1 MALGTLSSLG
11 FASGVLTQETI
22 DKLKKAEEAGR
33 VEPYKKKVE
42 ENAAKQKDLTEIKTK
57 LLAFQTAV
65 SSLGDATAFAA
76 RKVSSSI
83 KDNPAASLSAD
94 AGVALQSMKV
104 NVTQLAEKDVYQSK
118 ALTTDTGLVNANLKD
133 EVKLTFFQNG
143 KEYSVTIDKTT
154 TYKDLA
160 DKISTASDGNIVAKI
175 INTGE
180 KPDGYRL
187 SLTSKETGE
196 ENAISFYP
204 GSKETT
210 TQPDGTTKTEY
221 KENQEAKE
229 IFKNLGWELDDSNK
243 PTDIDKN
250 KKGYGI
256 KDQTNHLKKA
266 QNAEFTMDG
275 IKMVRPSNTITDIGV
290 GLTLTLNK
298 TGEVNFEVPNHLKKA
313 QNAEFTMDGIKM
325 VRPSNTI
332 TDIGVGL
339 TLTLNKTGE
348 VNFEVQQDTEA
359 VTKAMEDL
367 VNAYNDLVANLN
379 ASTDFN
385 SETGMKGTLQGVSEV
400 NSIRSTLISALFDSV
415 PVEGVVKDKN
425 GNDMNATV
433 MLSMQDFGLKISE
446 SGNLSFIKSDF
457 EKKMKEDISF
467 AEGFFAGITKYKD
480 IDHAGETVETGKGKI
495 EDKEFGLG
503 DFKIIF
509 NYETYDLSKT
519 KDGKPFK
526 PQGKNE
532 QEKMQSLVDHIN
544 SFNIDGLS
552 VKLEEVK
559 SNGVNGF
566 KIKFHSENGSDFAI
580 EGKEDLL
587 KTFGLSA
594 TKITAQPIEGKGIFA
609 QLKNTLEGITGKDGS
624 LTKYDEGLTKDTEAL
639 NKSKDST
646 QEMINKRFETMQMQF
661 LQYEVILNRLNTQ
674 LNTISNMINAA
685 NQSNNN

>member
-33 VEPYKKKVE
+33 IDPYKKKIE

-118 ALTTDTGLVNANLKD
+118 ALTTDTGLVNANLKN

-196 ENAISFYP
+196 ANAISFYP
-204 GSKETT
+204 GGKDK
-210 TQPDGTTKTEY
+210 DGKY
-221 KENQEAKE
+221 AENNDAKE
-229 IFKNLGWELDDSNK
+229 IFKKLGWELDDKTK
-243 PTDIDKN
+243 PNDVDKD

-275 IKMVRPSNTITDIGV
+275 IKMVRPSNTITDI
-290 GLTLTLNK
+290 
-298 TGEVNFEVPNHLKKA
+298 
-313 QNAEFTMDGIKM
+313 
-325 VRPSNTI
+325 S
-332 TDIGVGL
+332 VGL

-480 IDHAGETVETGKGKI
+480 IDHAGETVETSKDKI
-495 EDKEFGLG
+495 EDKDFQLG

-509 NYETYDLSKT
+509 NHETYDLSKT

-526 PQGKNE
+526 PQGKDL

-544 SFNIDGLS
+544 SLGIDGLS

-559 SNGVNGF
+559 QGGVNGF
-566 KIKFHSENGSDFAI
+566 KIKFHSESGSDFAI

-587 KTFGLSA
+587 GQFGLSA

-685 NQSNNN
+685 NQSNNS

>member
-94 AGVALQSMKV
+94 AGVALQSMRV

-118 ALTTDTGLVNANLKD
+118 ALATDTGLVNASLKD

-143 KEYSVTIDKTT
+143 KEYTVTIDKTT

-204 GSKETT
+204 GSKDDKGKY
-210 TQPDGTTKTEY
+210 Q
-221 KENQEAKE
+221 ENSEAKE
-229 IFKNLGWELDDSNK
+229 IFKNLGWELDDKTK
-243 PTDIDKN
+243 PNDVDKD

-256 KDQTNHLKKA
+256 KDQA
-266 QNAEFTMDG
+266 
-275 IKMVRPSNTITDIGV
+275 
-290 GLTLTLNK
+290 
-298 TGEVNFEVPNHLKKA
+298 NHLKKA

-509 NYETYDLSKT
+509 NHETYDLSKT

-526 PQGKNE
+526 PTGGTE

-544 SFNIDGLS
+544 SLGIDGLS

-559 SNGVNGF
+559 QGATNGF
-566 KIKFHSENGSDFAI
+566 KIKFHSESGSDFAI
-580 EGKEDLL
+580 EGKEKLL
-587 KTFGLSA
+587 GQFGLSA

-685 NQSNNN
+685 NQSNNS

>member
-143 KEYSVTIDKTT
+143 KEYSVTIDNKTT
-154 TYKDLA
+154 FKDLA

-204 GSKETT
+204 GGKDK
-210 TQPDGTTKTEY
+210 DGKY
-221 KENQEAKE
+221 AENNDAKE
-229 IFKNLGWELDDSNK
+229 IFKKLGWELDDKTK
-243 PTDIDKN
+243 PNDVDKD

-256 KDQTNHLKKA
+256 KDQT
-266 QNAEFTMDG
+266 
-275 IKMVRPSNTITDIGV
+275 
-290 GLTLTLNK
+290 
-298 TGEVNFEVPNHLKKA
+298 NHLKKA

-509 NYETYDLSKT
+509 NHETYDLSKT

-526 PQGKNE
+526 PTGSTE

-544 SFNIDGLS
+544 SLGIDGLS

-559 SNGVNGF
+559 QGGVNGF
-566 KIKFHSENGSDFAI
+566 KIKFHSESGSDFAI

-587 KTFGLSA
+587 KQFGLSA

>member
-118 ALTTDTGLVNANLKD
+118 ALTTDTGVINANLQSD
-133 EVKLTFFQNG
+133 TKLTFFQNG
-143 KEYSVTIDKTT
+143 KEYTVTIDKTT

-204 GSKETT
+204 GGKDK
-210 TQPDGTTKTEY
+210 DGKYTES
-221 KENQEAKE
+221 NEAKE
-229 IFKNLGWELDDSNK
+229 IFKKLGWELDDQNK
-243 PTDIDKN
+243 PTDIDKD

-275 IKMVRPSNTITDIGV
+275 IKMIRSSNTITD
-290 GLTLTLNK
+290 L
-298 TGEVNFEVPNHLKKA
+298 A
-313 QNAEFTMDGIKM
+313 
-325 VRPSNTI
+325 
-332 TDIGVGL
+332 VGL

-385 SETGMKGTLQGVSEV
+385 NETGMKGTLQGVSEV

-685 NQSNNN
+685 NQSSNN

>member
-118 ALTTDTGLVNANLKD
+118 ALTTDTGLVNANLNN

-221 KENQEAKE
+221 KENQEAKD

-256 KDQTNHLKKA
+256 KDQT
-266 QNAEFTMDG
+266 
-275 IKMVRPSNTITDIGV
+275 
-290 GLTLTLNK
+290 
-298 TGEVNFEVPNHLKKA
+298 NHLKKA

-480 IDHAGETVETGKGKI
+480 IDHAGETVETSKDKI
-495 EDKEFGLG
+495 EDKDFQLG

-526 PQGKNE
+526 PTGSTE

-580 EGKEDLL
+580 EGKEKLL
-587 KTFGLSA
+587 KQFGLSA

-685 NQSNNN
+685 NQAQQ

>member
-42 ENAAKQKDLTEIKTK
+42 ENTAKQKDLTEIKTK

-118 ALTTDTGLVNANLKD
+118 ALTTDTGLVNATLKD

-143 KEYSVTIDKTT
+143 KEYSVTIDNKTT
-154 TYKDLA
+154 FKDLA

-204 GSKETT
+204 GGKNK
-210 TQPDGTTKTEY
+210 DGKYTEN
-221 KENQEAKE
+221 KEAKE
-229 IFKNLGWELDDSNK
+229 IFEKLGWELDDQTK
-243 PTDIDKN
+243 PNDVDKD

-275 IKMVRPSNTITDIGV
+275 IKMVRPSNTITD
-290 GLTLTLNK
+290 L
-298 TGEVNFEVPNHLKKA
+298 A
-313 QNAEFTMDGIKM
+313 
-325 VRPSNTI
+325 
-332 TDIGVGL
+332 VGL

-400 NSIRSTLISALFDSV
+400 NSIRSTLISSLFDSV

-480 IDHAGETVETGKGKI
+480 IDHAGQTVETSKGKI

-509 NYETYDLSKT
+509 NHETYDLSKG

-526 PQGKNE
+526 PTGNSV

-544 SFNIDGLS
+544 SLGIDGLS

-559 SNGVNGF
+559 QGTTNGF
-566 KIKFHSENGSDFAI
+566 KIKFHSESGSDFAI
-580 EGKEDLL
+580 EGKEGLL
-587 KTFGLSA
+587 GQFGLSA

-685 NQSNNN
+685 NQSNNS

>member
-118 ALTTDTGLVNANLKD
+118 ALATDTGLVSANLKN

-143 KEYSVTIDKTT
+143 KEYTVTIDKTT

-210 TQPDGTTKTEY
+210 TQPNGTTKTEY

-256 KDQTNHLKKA
+256 KDQA
-266 QNAEFTMDG
+266 
-275 IKMVRPSNTITDIGV
+275 
-290 GLTLTLNK
+290 
-298 TGEVNFEVPNHLKKA
+298 NHLKKA

-685 NQSNNN
+685 NQSNNS

>member
-11 FASGVLTQETI
+11 FASGVLKQDTI
-22 DKLKKAEEAGR
+22 DKMKKAEEAKR
-33 VEPYKKKVE
+33 VEPYKKKIE

-104 NVTQLAEKDVYQSK
+104 NVTKLAEKDVYQSK
-118 ALTTDTGLVNANLKD
+118 ALATDTGVINASLQSD
-133 EVKLTFFQNG
+133 VKLTFFQNG
-143 KEYSVTIDKTT
+143 KEYTVTIDKTT

-180 KPDGYRL
+180 KPEGYRL

-196 ENAISFYP
+196 KNAISFYP

-210 TQPDGTTKTEY
+210 GTKTEY
-221 KENQEAKE
+221 KENAEAKD
-229 IFKNLGWELDDSNK
+229 IFKNLGWELDTSTSLK
-243 PTDIDKN
+243 PEDVEKN
-250 KKGYGI
+250 KTGYSI
-256 KDQTNHLKKA
+256 QDQANHLKKA

-275 IKMVRPSNTITDIGV
+275 IKMIRPSNTITD
-290 GLTLTLNK
+290 L
-298 TGEVNFEVPNHLKKA
+298 A
-313 QNAEFTMDGIKM
+313 
-325 VRPSNTI
+325 
-332 TDIGVGL
+332 VGL

-385 SETGMKGTLQGVSEV
+385 AETGTKGTLQGVSEV

-425 GNDMNATV
+425 GNNMNATV
-433 MLSMQDFGLKISE
+433 MLSMQDFGLKISK

-480 IDHAGETVETGKGKI
+480 IDHAGQTVEKSKGKI

-526 PQGKNE
+526 PTGKDE

-544 SFNIDGLS
+544 SLGIDGLS

-559 SNGVNGF
+559 SNGINGF

-580 EGKEDLL
+580 EGKEKLL
-587 KTFGLSA
+587 EQFGLSA

-609 QLKNTLEGITGKDGS
+609 QLKNTLEGMTGKKGS
-624 LTKYDEGLTKDTEAL
+624 LTKYDDGLTKDTEAL

-661 LQYEVILNRLNTQ
+661 VQYEVILNRLNTQ

-685 NQSNNN
+685 NQNNN

>member
-118 ALTTDTGLVNANLKD
+118 ALATDTGLVNASLKN

-204 GSKETT
+204 GSKDDKGKY
-210 TQPDGTTKTEY
+210 Q
-221 KENQEAKE
+221 ENNEAKE
-229 IFKNLGWELDDSNK
+229 IFKKLGWELDDKTK
-243 PTDIDKN
+243 PNDVDKD

-256 KDQTNHLKKA
+256 KDQT
-266 QNAEFTMDG
+266 
-275 IKMVRPSNTITDIGV
+275 
-290 GLTLTLNK
+290 
-298 TGEVNFEVPNHLKKA
+298 NHLKKA

-480 IDHAGETVETGKGKI
+480 IDHAGETVETSKDKI
-495 EDKEFGLG
+495 EDKDFQLG

-509 NYETYDLSKT
+509 NHETYDLSKT

-526 PQGKNE
+526 PTGKNL

-544 SFNIDGLS
+544 SLGIDGLS

-559 SNGVNGF
+559 QGGVNGF
-566 KIKFHSENGSDFAI
+566 KIKFHSESGSDFAI

-587 KTFGLSA
+587 KQFGLSA

-685 NQSNNN
+685 NQSSNN

>member
-118 ALTTDTGLVNANLKD
+118 ALTTDTGLVNANLKN

-143 KEYSVTIDKTT
+143 KEYSVTIDNKTT
-154 TYKDLA
+154 FKDLA

-204 GSKETT
+204 GSKDDKGKY
-210 TQPDGTTKTEY
+210 Q
-221 KENQEAKE
+221 ENSEAKE
-229 IFKNLGWELDDSNK
+229 IFKNLGWELDDKTK
-243 PTDIDKN
+243 PNDVDKD

-256 KDQTNHLKKA
+256 KDQT
-266 QNAEFTMDG
+266 
-275 IKMVRPSNTITDIGV
+275 
-290 GLTLTLNK
+290 
-298 TGEVNFEVPNHLKKA
+298 NHLKKA

-509 NYETYDLSKT
+509 NHETYDLSKT

-526 PQGKNE
+526 PTGSTE

-580 EGKEDLL
+580 EGKEKLL
-587 KTFGLSA
+587 KQFGLSA

-685 NQSNNN
+685 NQAQQ

>member
-118 ALTTDTGLVNANLKD
+118 ALATDTGLVNADLKN

-143 KEYSVTIDKTT
+143 KEYSVTIDNKTT
-154 TYKDLA
+154 FKDLA

-204 GSKETT
+204 GSKDDKGKY
-210 TQPDGTTKTEY
+210 Q
-221 KENQEAKE
+221 ENSEAKE
-229 IFKNLGWELDDSNK
+229 IFKNLGWELDDKTK
-243 PTDIDKN
+243 PNDVDKD

-256 KDQTNHLKKA
+256 KDQ
-266 QNAEFTMDG
+266 
-275 IKMVRPSNTITDIGV
+275 V
-290 GLTLTLNK
+290 
-298 TGEVNFEVPNHLKKA
+298 NHLKKA

-526 PQGKNE
+526 PTGSTE

-646 QEMINKRFETMQMQF
+646 QEMIDKRFETMQMQF

-685 NQSNNN
+685 NQSNNS

>member
-118 ALTTDTGLVNANLKD
+118 ALATDTGLVNASLKN

-143 KEYSVTIDKTT
+143 KEYTVTIDKTT

-221 KENQEAKE
+221 KENQEAKD

-256 KDQTNHLKKA
+256 KDQANHLKKA

-275 IKMVRPSNTITDIGV
+275 IKMVRPSNTITD
-290 GLTLTLNK
+290 L
-298 TGEVNFEVPNHLKKA
+298 A
-313 QNAEFTMDGIKM
+313 
-325 VRPSNTI
+325 
-332 TDIGVGL
+332 VGL

-480 IDHAGETVETGKGKI
+480 IDHAGQTVETKDAGKI

-509 NYETYDLSKT
+509 NHETYDLSKT

-526 PQGKNE
+526 PQGKDL

-544 SFNIDGLS
+544 SLGIDGLS

-559 SNGVNGF
+559 QGTTNGF
-566 KIKFHSENGSDFAI
+566 KIKFHSESGSDFAI

-587 KTFGLSA
+587 KQFGLSA

-685 NQSNNN
+685 NQSSNN

>member
-118 ALTTDTGLVNANLKD
+118 ALTTDTGLVDASLKN

-196 ENAISFYP
+196 ANAISFYP
-204 GSKETT
+204 GSKDDKGKY
-210 TQPDGTTKTEY
+210 Q
-221 KENQEAKE
+221 ENSEAKE
-229 IFKNLGWELDDSNK
+229 IFKKLGWELDDKTK
-243 PTDIDKN
+243 PNDVDKD

-256 KDQTNHLKKA
+256 KDQT
-266 QNAEFTMDG
+266 
-275 IKMVRPSNTITDIGV
+275 
-290 GLTLTLNK
+290 
-298 TGEVNFEVPNHLKKA
+298 NHLKKA

-480 IDHAGETVETGKGKI
+480 IDHAGETVETSKDKI
-495 EDKEFGLG
+495 EDKDFQLG

-509 NYETYDLSKT
+509 NHETYDLSKT

-526 PQGKNE
+526 PTGKNL

-544 SFNIDGLS
+544 SLGIDGLS

-559 SNGVNGF
+559 QGGVNGF
-566 KIKFHSENGSDFAI
+566 KIKFHSESGSDFAI
-580 EGKEDLL
+580 EGKEKLL
-587 KTFGLSA
+587 KQFGLSA

-685 NQSNNN
+685 NQAQQ

>member
-118 ALTTDTGLVNANLKD
+118 ALATDTGLVNASLKD
-133 EVKLTFFQNG
+133 GVKLTFFQNG

-204 GSKETT
+204 GSKDDKGKY
-210 TQPDGTTKTEY
+210 Q
-221 KENQEAKE
+221 ENNEAKE
-229 IFKNLGWELDDSNK
+229 IFKKLGWELDDKTK
-243 PTDIDKN
+243 PSDVDKD

-275 IKMVRPSNTITDIGV
+275 IKMVRPSNTITD
-290 GLTLTLNK
+290 L
-298 TGEVNFEVPNHLKKA
+298 A
-313 QNAEFTMDGIKM
+313 
-325 VRPSNTI
+325 
-332 TDIGVGL
+332 VGL

-480 IDHAGETVETGKGKI
+480 IDHAGQTVETKDKDKI
-495 EDKEFGLG
+495 KEEEFKLG

-509 NYETYDLSKT
+509 NHETYDLSKT

-526 PQGKNE
+526 PQGKDL

-544 SFNIDGLS
+544 SLGIDGLS

-559 SNGVNGF
+559 QGTTNGF
-566 KIKFHSENGSDFAI
+566 KIKFHSESGSDFAI
-580 EGKEDLL
+580 EGKEGLL
-587 KTFGLSA
+587 GQFGLSA

>member
-118 ALTTDTGLVNANLKD
+118 ALTTDTGLVNASLKD

-143 KEYSVTIDKTT
+143 KEYSVTIDNKTT
-154 TYKDLA
+154 FKDLA

-204 GSKETT
+204 GGKNK
-210 TQPDGTTKTEY
+210 DGKYTEN
-221 KENQEAKE
+221 KEAKE
-229 IFKNLGWELDDSNK
+229 IFEKLGWELDDQTK
-243 PTDIDKN
+243 PNDVDKD

-256 KDQTNHLKKA
+256 KDQA
-266 QNAEFTMDG
+266 
-275 IKMVRPSNTITDIGV
+275 
-290 GLTLTLNK
+290 
-298 TGEVNFEVPNHLKKA
+298 NHLKKA

-480 IDHAGETVETGKGKI
+480 IDHAGETVETSKDKI
-495 EDKEFGLG
+495 ENKDFQLG

-509 NYETYDLSKT
+509 NHETYDLSKT

-526 PQGKNE
+526 PTGKNL

-544 SFNIDGLS
+544 SLGIDGLS

-559 SNGVNGF
+559 QGGVNGF
-566 KIKFHSENGSDFAI
+566 KIKFHSESGSDFAI

-587 KTFGLSA
+587 KQFGLSA

>member
-118 ALTTDTGLVNANLKD
+118 ALATDTGLVNANLKN

-204 GSKETT
+204 GSKDDKGKY
-210 TQPDGTTKTEY
+210 Q
-221 KENQEAKE
+221 ENGEAKE
-229 IFKNLGWELDDSNK
+229 IFKNLGWELDDKTK
-243 PTDIDKN
+243 PNDVDKD

-256 KDQTNHLKKA
+256 KDQA
-266 QNAEFTMDG
+266 
-275 IKMVRPSNTITDIGV
+275 
-290 GLTLTLNK
+290 
-298 TGEVNFEVPNHLKKA
+298 NHLKKA

-480 IDHAGETVETGKGKI
+480 IDHAGQTVETGKGKI
-495 EDKEFGLG
+495 EDKEFGPG

-526 PQGKNE
+526 PTGKTE

-580 EGKEDLL
+580 EGKEKLL
-587 KTFGLSA
+587 KQFGLSA

-685 NQSNNN
+685 NQAQQ

>member
-118 ALTTDTGLVNANLKD
+118 ALTTDTGLVNASLKD

-143 KEYSVTIDKTT
+143 KEYSVTIDNKTT
-154 TYKDLA
+154 FKDLA

-204 GSKETT
+204 GGKDK
-210 TQPDGTTKTEY
+210 DGKY
-221 KENQEAKE
+221 AENNDAKE
-229 IFKNLGWELDDSNK
+229 IFKKLGWELDDKTK
-243 PTDIDKN
+243 PNDVDKD

-256 KDQTNHLKKA
+256 KDQT
-266 QNAEFTMDG
+266 
-275 IKMVRPSNTITDIGV
+275 
-290 GLTLTLNK
+290 
-298 TGEVNFEVPNHLKKA
+298 NHLKKA

-480 IDHAGETVETGKGKI
+480 IDHAGETVETGRGKI

-526 PQGKNE
+526 PTGSTE

-685 NQSNNN
+685 NQAQQ

>member
-118 ALTTDTGLVNANLKD
+118 ALTTDTGVINAYLQSD
-133 EVKLTFFQNG
+133 TKLTFFQNG

-180 KPDGYRL
+180 KPNGYRL

-210 TQPDGTTKTEY
+210 KQPDGTSKTEY
-221 KENQEAKE
+221 KENEEAKD

-256 KDQTNHLKKA
+256 KDQANHLKKA

-275 IKMVRPSNTITDIGV
+275 IKMVRPSNTITD
-290 GLTLTLNK
+290 L
-298 TGEVNFEVPNHLKKA
+298 A
-313 QNAEFTMDGIKM
+313 
-325 VRPSNTI
+325 
-332 TDIGVGL
+332 VGL

-495 EDKEFGLG
+495 ENKEFGLG

-519 KDGKPFK
+519 KDGKLFK
-526 PQGKNE
+526 PQGKDE

>member
-118 ALTTDTGLVNANLKD
+118 ALTTDTGVINANLQGD
-133 EVKLTFFQNG
+133 TKLTFFQNG
-143 KEYSVTIDKTT
+143 KEYTVTIDKTT

-221 KENQEAKE
+221 KENQEAKD

-256 KDQTNHLKKA
+256 KDQT
-266 QNAEFTMDG
+266 
-275 IKMVRPSNTITDIGV
+275 
-290 GLTLTLNK
+290 
-298 TGEVNFEVPNHLKKA
+298 NHLKKA

-526 PQGKNE
+526 PTGKNL

-544 SFNIDGLS
+544 SLGIDGLS

-559 SNGVNGF
+559 QGGINGF
-566 KIKFHSENGSDFAI
+566 KIKFHSESGSDFAI
-580 EGKEDLL
+580 EGKEKLL
-587 KTFGLSA
+587 KQFGLSA

-685 NQSNNN
+685 NQAQQ

>member
-118 ALTTDTGLVNANLKD
+118 ALTTDTGLVNANLKN

-180 KPDGYRL
+180 KPEGYRL

-204 GSKETT
+204 GSKDDKGKY
-210 TQPDGTTKTEY
+210 Q
-221 KENQEAKE
+221 ENSEAKE
-229 IFKNLGWELDDSNK
+229 IFKNLGWELDDKTK
-243 PTDIDKN
+243 PSDVDKD

-256 KDQTNHLKKA
+256 KDQA
-266 QNAEFTMDG
+266 
-275 IKMVRPSNTITDIGV
+275 
-290 GLTLTLNK
+290 
-298 TGEVNFEVPNHLKKA
+298 NHLKKA

-509 NYETYDLSKT
+509 NHETYDLSKT

-526 PQGKNE
+526 PQGKDE
-532 QEKMQSLVDHIN
+532 QEKMQSLVVHIN
-544 SFNIDGLS
+544 SLGIDGLS

-559 SNGVNGF
+559 QGTTNGF
-566 KIKFHSENGSDFAI
+566 KIKFHSESGSDFAI
-580 EGKEDLL
+580 EGKEKLL
-587 KTFGLSA
+587 EQFGLSA

>member
-118 ALTTDTGLVNANLKD
+118 ALATDTGLVNASLRN

-143 KEYSVTIDKTT
+143 KEYTVTIDKTT

-221 KENQEAKE
+221 KENREAKD

-256 KDQTNHLKKA
+256 KDQT
-266 QNAEFTMDG
+266 
-275 IKMVRPSNTITDIGV
+275 
-290 GLTLTLNK
+290 
-298 TGEVNFEVPNHLKKA
+298 NHLKKA

-480 IDHAGETVETGKGKI
+480 IDHAGETVETSKDKI
-495 EDKEFGLG
+495 ENKEFGLG

-526 PQGKNE
+526 PQGKNL

-646 QEMINKRFETMQMQF
+646 QEMIDKRFETMQMQF

-685 NQSNNN
+685 NQSNNS

>member
-33 VEPYKKKVE
+33 IDPYKKKIE

-118 ALTTDTGLVNANLKD
+118 ALATDTGVINANLQSD
-133 EVKLTFFQNG
+133 TKLTFFQNG
-143 KEYSVTIDKTT
+143 KEYTVTIDKTT
-154 TYKDLA
+154 TYRDLA
-160 DKISTASDGNIVAKI
+160 DKITTASDGNIVAKI

-180 KPDGYRL
+180 KPGGYRL
-187 SLTSKETGE
+187 SLSSKETGE

-210 TQPDGTTKTEY
+210 KQPDGTSKTEY
-221 KENQEAKE
+221 KENGEAKK
-229 IFKNLGWELDDSNK
+229 IFTNLGWELDTNTSLK
-243 PTDIDKN
+243 PEDVEKN
-250 KKGYGI
+250 KTGYSI

-275 IKMVRPSNTITDIGV
+275 IKMIRPSNTITD
-290 GLTLTLNK
+290 L
-298 TGEVNFEVPNHLKKA
+298 A
-313 QNAEFTMDGIKM
+313 
-325 VRPSNTI
+325 
-332 TDIGVGL
+332 VGL

-385 SETGMKGTLQGVSEV
+385 TETGTKGTLQGVSEV

-425 GNDMNATV
+425 GNNMNATV

-480 IDHAGETVETGKGKI
+480 IDHAGQTVETKDVNKI
-495 EDKEFGLG
+495 EEKEFGLG
-503 DFKIIF
+503 DFKIVF

-526 PQGKNE
+526 PQGKDL

-559 SNGVNGF
+559 QGGIDGF

-580 EGKEDLL
+580 EGKENLL
-587 KTFGLSA
+587 KQFGLSA

-609 QLKNTLEGITGKDGS
+609 QLKSTLEGMTGKNGS
-624 LTKYDEGLTKDTEAL
+624 ITKYDDGLTKDTEAL

-685 NQSNNN
+685 NQNNN

>member
-11 FASGVLTQETI
+11 FASGILKQDTI
-22 DKLKKAEEAGR
+22 DKMKKAEEAKR

-104 NVTQLAEKDVYQSK
+104 NVTKLAEKDVYQSK
-118 ALTTDTGLVNANLKD
+118 ALATDTGVINASLQSD
-133 EVKLTFFQNG
+133 VKLTFFQNG
-143 KEYSVTIDKTT
+143 KEYTVTIDKTT

-160 DKISTASDGNIVAKI
+160 DKINTASDGNIVAKI

-180 KPDGYRL
+180 KPEGYRL

-196 ENAISFYP
+196 KNAISFYP

-210 TQPDGTTKTEY
+210 TQSGGTTKTEY
-221 KENQEAKE
+221 KENTEAKN
-229 IFKNLGWELDDSNK
+229 IFKNLGWELNTNTPLK
-243 PTDIDKN
+243 PEDVE
-250 KKGYGI
+250 KKKTGYGI
-256 KDQTNHLKKA
+256 QDQANHLKKA

-275 IKMVRPSNTITDIGV
+275 IKMIRPSNTITDI
-290 GLTLTLNK
+290 
-298 TGEVNFEVPNHLKKA
+298 A
-313 QNAEFTMDGIKM
+313 
-325 VRPSNTI
+325 
-332 TDIGVGL
+332 VGL

-385 SETGMKGTLQGVSEV
+385 AETGTKGTLQGVSEV

-425 GNDMNATV
+425 GNNVNATV
-433 MLSMQDFGLKISE
+433 MLSMQDFGLKISK

-480 IDHAGETVETGKGKI
+480 IDHAGQTVEKSKGKI

-526 PQGKNE
+526 PTGKDE

-544 SFNIDGLS
+544 SLGIDGLS

-559 SNGVNGF
+559 SNGIDGF

-580 EGKEDLL
+580 EGKEKLL
-587 KTFGLSA
+587 EQFGLSA

-609 QLKNTLEGITGKDGS
+609 QLKNTLEGMTGKKGS
-624 LTKYDEGLTKDTEAL
+624 LTKYDDGLTKDTEAL

-685 NQSNNN
+685 NQNNN

>member
-118 ALTTDTGLVNANLKD
+118 ALTTDTGLVDASLKN

-204 GSKETT
+204 GSKDDKGKY
-210 TQPDGTTKTEY
+210 Q
-221 KENQEAKE
+221 ENNEAKE
-229 IFKNLGWELDDSNK
+229 IFKKLGWELDTNTSLK
-243 PTDIDKN
+243 PEDVE
-250 KKGYGI
+250 KKKVGYGI
-256 KDQTNHLKKA
+256 KDQA
-266 QNAEFTMDG
+266 
-275 IKMVRPSNTITDIGV
+275 
-290 GLTLTLNK
+290 
-298 TGEVNFEVPNHLKKA
+298 NHLKKA

-480 IDHAGETVETGKGKI
+480 IDHAGETVETSKDKI
-495 EDKEFGLG
+495 EDKDFQLG

-509 NYETYDLSKT
+509 NHETYDLSKT

-526 PQGKNE
+526 PTGKNL

-544 SFNIDGLS
+544 SLGIDGLS

-559 SNGVNGF
+559 QGGVNGF
-566 KIKFHSENGSDFAI
+566 KIKFHSESGSDFAI
-580 EGKEDLL
+580 EGKEKLL
-587 KTFGLSA
+587 KQFGLSA

-685 NQSNNN
+685 NQAQQ

>member
-118 ALTTDTGLVNANLKD
+118 ALTTDTGLVNASLKN

-180 KPDGYRL
+180 KPNGYRL

-196 ENAISFYP
+196 ANAISFYP

-221 KENQEAKE
+221 KENQEAKN
-229 IFKNLGWELDDSNK
+229 IFKKLGWELDDSNK

-256 KDQTNHLKKA
+256 KDQT
-266 QNAEFTMDG
+266 
-275 IKMVRPSNTITDIGV
+275 
-290 GLTLTLNK
+290 
-298 TGEVNFEVPNHLKKA
+298 NHLKKA

-495 EDKEFGLG
+495 EDQEFGLG

-509 NYETYDLSKT
+509 NYETYDLSKI

-552 VKLEEVK
+552 VKLEEVQ

-685 NQSNNN
+685 NQSNNS

>member
-143 KEYSVTIDKTT
+143 KEYSVTIDNKTT
-154 TYKDLA
+154 FKDLA

-196 ENAISFYP
+196 ANAISFYP
-204 GSKETT
+204 GGKNR
-210 TQPDGTTKTEY
+210 DGKYTE
-221 KENQEAKE
+221 NSDAKE
-229 IFKNLGWELDDSNK
+229 IFKKLGWELDDKTK
-243 PTDIDKN
+243 PNDVDKD

-256 KDQTNHLKKA
+256 KDQT
-266 QNAEFTMDG
+266 
-275 IKMVRPSNTITDIGV
+275 
-290 GLTLTLNK
+290 
-298 TGEVNFEVPNHLKKA
+298 NHLKKA

-509 NYETYDLSKT
+509 NHETYDLSKT

-526 PQGKNE
+526 PTGSTE

-544 SFNIDGLS
+544 SLGIDGLS

-559 SNGVNGF
+559 QGGVNGF
-566 KIKFHSENGSDFAI
+566 KIKFHSESGSDFAI

-587 KTFGLSA
+587 KQFGLSA

>member
-118 ALTTDTGLVNANLKD
+118 ALTTDTGVINANLQSD
-133 EVKLTFFQNG
+133 TKLTFFQNG
-143 KEYSVTIDKTT
+143 KEYTVTIDKTT

-256 KDQTNHLKKA
+256 KDQT
-266 QNAEFTMDG
+266 
-275 IKMVRPSNTITDIGV
+275 
-290 GLTLTLNK
+290 
-298 TGEVNFEVPNHLKKA
+298 NHLKKA

-509 NYETYDLSKT
+509 NHETYDLSKT

-526 PQGKNE
+526 PTGGTE

-566 KIKFHSENGSDFAI
+566 KIKFHSESGSDFAI

-587 KTFGLSA
+587 KQFGLSA

-685 NQSNNN
+685 NQAQQ

>member
-118 ALTTDTGLVNANLKD
+118 ALTTDTGLVNASLKN

-143 KEYSVTIDKTT
+143 KEYSVTIDNKTT
-154 TYKDLA
+154 FKDLA

-204 GSKETT
+204 GSKDDKGKY
-210 TQPDGTTKTEY
+210 Q
-221 KENQEAKE
+221 ENSEAKE
-229 IFKNLGWELDDSNK
+229 IFKNLGWELDDKTK
-243 PTDIDKN
+243 PNDVDKD

-256 KDQTNHLKKA
+256 KDQT
-266 QNAEFTMDG
+266 
-275 IKMVRPSNTITDIGV
+275 
-290 GLTLTLNK
+290 
-298 TGEVNFEVPNHLKKA
+298 NHLKKA

-480 IDHAGETVETGKGKI
+480 IDHAGETVEISKDKI
-495 EDKEFGLG
+495 EDKDFQLG

-509 NYETYDLSKT
+509 NHETYDLSKT

-526 PQGKNE
+526 PQGKDL

-544 SFNIDGLS
+544 SLGIDGLS

-559 SNGVNGF
+559 QGGVNGF
-566 KIKFHSENGSDFAI
+566 KIKFHSESGSDFAI
-580 EGKEDLL
+580 EGKEKLL
-587 KTFGLSA
+587 KQFGLSA

-646 QEMINKRFETMQMQF
+646 QEMIDKRFETMQMQF

-685 NQSNNN
+685 NQSSNN

>member
-118 ALTTDTGLVNANLKD
+118 ALTTDTGLVNASLKD

-143 KEYSVTIDKTT
+143 KEYSVTIDNKTT
-154 TYKDLA
+154 FKDLA

-204 GSKETT
+204 GGKDK
-210 TQPDGTTKTEY
+210 DGKYTESN
-221 KENQEAKE
+221 KAKE
-229 IFKNLGWELDDSNK
+229 IFKKLGWELDDQNK
-243 PTDIDKN
+243 PTDIDKD

-256 KDQTNHLKKA
+256 KDQT
-266 QNAEFTMDG
+266 
-275 IKMVRPSNTITDIGV
+275 
-290 GLTLTLNK
+290 
-298 TGEVNFEVPNHLKKA
+298 NHLKKA

-480 IDHAGETVETGKGKI
+480 IDHAGETVETSKDKI
-495 EDKEFGLG
+495 EDKDFQLG

-509 NYETYDLSKT
+509 NHETYDLSKT

-526 PQGKNE
+526 PQGKDL

-544 SFNIDGLS
+544 SLGIDGLS
-552 VKLEEVK
+552 VKLEKVK
-559 SNGVNGF
+559 QGGVNGF
-566 KIKFHSENGSDFAI
+566 KIKFHSESGSDFAI

-587 KTFGLSA
+587 KQFGLSA

-646 QEMINKRFETMQMQF
+646 QEMIDKRFETMQMQF

-685 NQSNNN
+685 NQSSNN

>member
-118 ALTTDTGLVNANLKD
+118 ALATDTGLVNTNLKN

-143 KEYSVTIDKTT
+143 KEYTVTIDKTT

-221 KENQEAKE
+221 KENREAKE

-275 IKMVRPSNTITDIGV
+275 IKMVRPN
-290 GLTLTLNK
+290 
-298 TGEVNFEVPNHLKKA
+298 
-313 QNAEFTMDGIKM
+313 
-325 VRPSNTI
+325 NTI

-495 EDKEFGLG
+495 EDKEFRLG

-526 PQGKNE
+526 PTGSTE

-580 EGKEDLL
+580 EGKEKLL
-587 KTFGLSA
+587 KQFGLSA

-685 NQSNNN
+685 NQAQQ

>member
-118 ALTTDTGLVNANLKD
+118 ALATDTGLVDANLKN

-196 ENAISFYP
+196 ANAISFYP
-204 GSKETT
+204 GGKNR
-210 TQPDGTTKTEY
+210 DGKY
-221 KENQEAKE
+221 AENSDAKE
-229 IFKNLGWELDDSNK
+229 IFKKLGWELDDKTK
-243 PTDIDKN
+243 PNDVDKD

-256 KDQTNHLKKA
+256 KDQA
-266 QNAEFTMDG
+266 
-275 IKMVRPSNTITDIGV
+275 
-290 GLTLTLNK
+290 
-298 TGEVNFEVPNHLKKA
+298 NHLKKA

-400 NSIRSTLISALFDSV
+400 NSIRSTLISSLFDSV
-415 PVEGVVKDKN
+415 PVEGVIKDKN
-425 GNDMNATV
+425 GNNMNATV

-480 IDHAGETVETGKGKI
+480 IDHAGQTVETNKGKI
-495 EDKEFGLG
+495 EEKDFQLG

-509 NYETYDLSKT
+509 NHETYDLSKT
-519 KDGKPFK
+519 KDGKAFK
-526 PQGKNE
+526 PTGKNE

-544 SFNIDGLS
+544 SLGIDGLS

-566 KIKFHSENGSDFAI
+566 KIKFHSESGSDFAI
-580 EGKEDLL
+580 EGKEKLL
-587 KTFGLSA
+587 EQFGLSA

>member
-118 ALTTDTGLVNANLKD
+118 ALATDTGLVNASLKN

-204 GSKETT
+204 GGKDDKGKY
-210 TQPDGTTKTEY
+210 Q
-221 KENQEAKE
+221 ENSEAKE
-229 IFKNLGWELDDSNK
+229 IFKSLGWELDDKTK
-243 PTDIDKN
+243 PNDVDKD

-256 KDQTNHLKKA
+256 KDQT
-266 QNAEFTMDG
+266 
-275 IKMVRPSNTITDIGV
+275 
-290 GLTLTLNK
+290 
-298 TGEVNFEVPNHLKKA
+298 NHLKKA

-544 SFNIDGLS
+544 SLGIDGLS

-580 EGKEDLL
+580 EGKEKLL
-587 KTFGLSA
+587 KQFGLSA

-646 QEMINKRFETMQMQF
+646 QEMIDKRFETMQMQF

-685 NQSNNN
+685 NQAQQ

>member
-118 ALTTDTGLVNANLKD
+118 ALATDTGLVNANLNN

-143 KEYSVTIDKTT
+143 KEYTVTIDKTT

-204 GSKETT
+204 GSK
-210 TQPDGTTKTEY
+210 DGKGKY
-221 KENQEAKE
+221 QENGEAKE
-229 IFKNLGWELDDSNK
+229 IFKSLGWELGDKTK
-243 PTDIDKN
+243 PSDVDKD

-256 KDQTNHLKKA
+256 KDQT
-266 QNAEFTMDG
+266 
-275 IKMVRPSNTITDIGV
+275 
-290 GLTLTLNK
+290 
-298 TGEVNFEVPNHLKKA
+298 NHLKKA

-480 IDHAGETVETGKGKI
+480 IDHAGETVETSKDKI
-495 EDKEFGLG
+495 EDKDFQLG

-509 NYETYDLSKT
+509 NHETYDLSKT

-526 PQGKNE
+526 PTGKNL

-544 SFNIDGLS
+544 SLGIDGLS

-559 SNGVNGF
+559 QGGVNGF
-566 KIKFHSENGSDFAI
+566 KIKFHSESGSDFAI
-580 EGKEDLL
+580 EGKEKLL
-587 KTFGLSA
+587 KQFGLSA

-685 NQSNNN
+685 NQAQQ

>member
-118 ALTTDTGLVNANLKD
+118 ALATDTGLVNANLQN

-180 KPDGYRL
+180 KPNGYRL

-210 TQPDGTTKTEY
+210 TQPDGTIKTEY
-221 KENQEAKE
+221 KENQEAKD

-243 PTDIDKN
+243 PPANIDKN

-256 KDQTNHLKKA
+256 KDQA
-266 QNAEFTMDG
+266 
-275 IKMVRPSNTITDIGV
+275 
-290 GLTLTLNK
+290 
-298 TGEVNFEVPNHLKKA
+298 NHLKKA

-495 EDKEFGLG
+495 EDKEFELG

-526 PQGKNE
+526 PTGSTE

-580 EGKEDLL
+580 EGKEKLL
-587 KTFGLSA
+587 EQFGLSA

-646 QEMINKRFETMQMQF
+646 QEMIDKRFETMQMQF

-685 NQSNNN
+685 NQSSNN

>member
-118 ALTTDTGLVNANLKD
+118 ALTTDTGLVNATLRD

-143 KEYSVTIDKTT
+143 KEYSVTIDNKTT
-154 TYKDLA
+154 FKDLA

-204 GSKETT
+204 GSKVT
-210 TQPDGTTKTEY
+210 TQKPDGTSETKY
-221 KENQEAKE
+221 QENEEAKK
-229 IFKNLGWELDDSNK
+229 IFTNLGWELDTSTSLK
-243 PTDIDKN
+243 PEDVEKN
-250 KKGYGI
+250 KTGYGI
-256 KDQTNHLKKA
+256 KDQANHLKKA

-275 IKMVRPSNTITDIGV
+275 IKMVRPSNTITDI
-290 GLTLTLNK
+290 
-298 TGEVNFEVPNHLKKA
+298 A
-313 QNAEFTMDGIKM
+313 
-325 VRPSNTI
+325 
-332 TDIGVGL
+332 VGL

-480 IDHAGETVETGKGKI
+480 IDHAGQTVETGKGKI

-509 NYETYDLSKT
+509 NHETYDLSKT

-526 PQGKNE
+526 PTGKNE

-544 SFNIDGLS
+544 SLGIDGLS

-559 SNGVNGF
+559 QGTTNGF

-580 EGKEDLL
+580 EGKEKLL
-587 KTFGLSA
+587 GQFGLSA

>member
-118 ALTTDTGLVNANLKD
+118 ALTTDTGLVNASLKN

-143 KEYSVTIDKTT
+143 KEYSVTIDNKTT
-154 TYKDLA
+154 FKDLA

-204 GSKETT
+204 GGKDK
-210 TQPDGTTKTEY
+210 DGKY
-221 KENQEAKE
+221 AENNDAKE
-229 IFKNLGWELDDSNK
+229 IFRKLGWELNDKTK
-243 PTDIDKN
+243 PNDVDKD

-256 KDQTNHLKKA
+256 KDQT
-266 QNAEFTMDG
+266 
-275 IKMVRPSNTITDIGV
+275 
-290 GLTLTLNK
+290 
-298 TGEVNFEVPNHLKKA
+298 NHLKKA

-685 NQSNNN
+685 NQSNNS

>member
-118 ALTTDTGLVNANLKD
+118 ALTTDTGLVNASLKN

-143 KEYSVTIDKTT
+143 KEYSVTIDNKTT
-154 TYKDLA
+154 FKDLA

-204 GSKETT
+204 GGKDK
-210 TQPDGTTKTEY
+210 DGKYTEN
-221 KENQEAKE
+221 KEAKE
-229 IFKNLGWELDDSNK
+229 IFEKLGWELDDQTK
-243 PTDIDKN
+243 PNDVDKD

-256 KDQTNHLKKA
+256 KDQA
-266 QNAEFTMDG
+266 
-275 IKMVRPSNTITDIGV
+275 
-290 GLTLTLNK
+290 
-298 TGEVNFEVPNHLKKA
+298 NHLKKA

-480 IDHAGETVETGKGKI
+480 IDHAGETVETSKDKI
-495 EDKEFGLG
+495 EDKDFQLG

-509 NYETYDLSKT
+509 NHETYDLSKT

-526 PQGKNE
+526 PQGKDL

-544 SFNIDGLS
+544 SLGIDGLS

-559 SNGVNGF
+559 QGGVNGF
-566 KIKFHSENGSDFAI
+566 KIKFHSESGSDFAI

-587 KTFGLSA
+587 GQFGLSA

>member
-118 ALTTDTGLVNANLKD
+118 ALTTDTGLVNASLKN

-196 ENAISFYP
+196 ANAISFYP
-204 GSKETT
+204 GSKVTT
-210 TQPDGTTKTEY
+210 RKPDGTSETKY
-221 KENQEAKE
+221 QENEEAKK
-229 IFKNLGWELDDSNK
+229 IFTNLGWELDTSTSLK
-243 PTDIDKN
+243 PEDVEKN
-250 KKGYGI
+250 KTGYGI
-256 KDQTNHLKKA
+256 KDQA
-266 QNAEFTMDG
+266 
-275 IKMVRPSNTITDIGV
+275 
-290 GLTLTLNK
+290 
-298 TGEVNFEVPNHLKKA
+298 NHLKKA

-480 IDHAGETVETGKGKI
+480 IDHAGETVETSKDKI
-495 EDKEFGLG
+495 ENKDFQLG

-509 NYETYDLSKT
+509 NHETYDLSKT

-526 PQGKNE
+526 PQGKDL

-544 SFNIDGLS
+544 SLGIDGLS

-559 SNGVNGF
+559 QGGVNGF
-566 KIKFHSENGSDFAI
+566 KIKFHSESGSDFAI

-587 KTFGLSA
+587 KQFGLSA

-646 QEMINKRFETMQMQF
+646 QEMIDKRFETMQMQF

-685 NQSNNN
+685 NQSSNN

>member
-118 ALTTDTGLVNANLKD
+118 ALATDTGLVDASLKN

-143 KEYSVTIDKTT
+143 KEYSVTIDNKTT
-154 TYKDLA
+154 FKDLA

-204 GSKETT
+204 GSKDDKGKY
-210 TQPDGTTKTEY
+210 Q
-221 KENQEAKE
+221 ENSEAKE
-229 IFKNLGWELDDSNK
+229 IFKKLGWELDTSTSLK
-243 PTDIDKN
+243 PEDVEKN

-256 KDQTNHLKKA
+256 KDQA
-266 QNAEFTMDG
+266 
-275 IKMVRPSNTITDIGV
+275 
-290 GLTLTLNK
+290 
-298 TGEVNFEVPNHLKKA
+298 NHLKKA

-480 IDHAGETVETGKGKI
+480 IDHSGQTVETGKDKI

-509 NYETYDLSKT
+509 NHETYDLSKT

-526 PQGKNE
+526 PQGKDL
-532 QEKMQSLVDHIN
+532 QGKMQSLVDHIN

-559 SNGVNGF
+559 SNGINGF

-580 EGKEDLL
+580 EGKEKLL
-587 KTFGLSA
+587 EQFGLSA

-609 QLKNTLEGITGKDGS
+609 QLKNTLDGITGKDGS

-685 NQSNNN
+685 NQSNNS